1 MKHPNI
7 LTFKDSQE
15 TEEKGET
22 VIYLVTEAVTP
33 LIDVLQSLNFTL
45 EARYATCLLAFSMRI
60 NMEAQSRY

>member
-15 TEEKGET
+15 VEEKGET

-33 LIDVLQSLNFTL
+33 LIDVLQSLNFTP
-45 EARYATCLLAFSMRI
+45 EAR
-60 NMEAQSRY
+60 